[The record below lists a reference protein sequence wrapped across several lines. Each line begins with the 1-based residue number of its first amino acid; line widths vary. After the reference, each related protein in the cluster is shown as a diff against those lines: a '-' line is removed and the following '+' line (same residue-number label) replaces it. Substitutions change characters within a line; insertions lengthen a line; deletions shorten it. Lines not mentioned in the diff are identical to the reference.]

1 MCCLWLLLRFSSR
14 VEQMWQTLWPTKLKI
29 VTIWPLQKKFANP
42 CCQPLHVDE
51 HLAPLIMQLW
61 KQAFTYSIV
70 SCINKC
76 IQSWDNFYV
85 HFNIPY
91 QICSHLI
98 ACFQDKS
105 LYTWN
110 LPNFPWI
117 QSSFAFSLG
126 YRNIKVYMMV
136 KNMAFGGANKSW
148 FKASCVTCQVPREE
162 YITLGMSLECS

>member
-98 ACFQDKS
+98 ACFQDNLSTPGICQTFLEFKVLLPFLWVTEIS
-105 LYTWN
+105 KFTWW
-110 LPNFPWI
+110 LKTWL
-117 QSSFAFSLG
+117 LG
-126 YRNIKVYMMV
+126 GLISHDSKQVVSPAKCPERNI
-136 KNMAFGGANKSW
+136 
-148 FKASCVTCQVPREE
+148 
-162 YITLGMSLECS
+162 